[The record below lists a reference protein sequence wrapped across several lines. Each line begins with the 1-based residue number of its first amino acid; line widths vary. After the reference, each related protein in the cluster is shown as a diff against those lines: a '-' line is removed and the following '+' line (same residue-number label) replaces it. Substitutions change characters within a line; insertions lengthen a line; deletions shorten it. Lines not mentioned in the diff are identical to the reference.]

1 MRKYYP
7 IWSKLKQSK
16 DGTASIV
23 AHPLLH
29 ARIIK
34 AVTKEKWMDTSFKLQ
49 VLPYYFAMTYEVKG
63 NMITF
68 KLTKFLSSQAI
79 GAADV

>member
-7 IWSKLKQSK
+7 IWSKLKQH
-16 DGTASIV
+16 GTASLA

-49 VLPYYFAMTYEVKG
+49 TLPYYFAMTYEVKG

-68 KLTKFLSSQAI
+68 KLTKFLSPASI
-79 GAADV
+79 GVADV

>member
-7 IWSKLKQSK
+7 IWSKLKQH
-16 DGTASIV
+16 GTASIA